1 MMPSFFSMELLAVGL
16 PVGALAGML
25 GVGGGVILVPTL
37 NLLGIPMHTAIG
49 ISLSYAVFT
58 SASGVFRHIRQ
69 RTVDPILA
77 LPIIVSAAITVQ
89 AGAHFSNLLS
99 ESTLRVPFAFLLFLV
114 ATSFAMKDRKNL
126 SEGEESS
133 FSEGKNKIYI
143 IIRENKWGE
152 GGFYK
157 FNVFVGGLIGGP
169 AGFISGMFGVGG
181 GFVTTPL
188 MVMMMSIPI
197 HIAVGTS
204 LLGVFFTSTIGSITH
219 WKLGNVDFAILIPLT
234 MAGIVGAQIG
244 ARLMLHLP
252 QQKLRAIFNTLLI
265 VMSFYMFAKGIGYL

>member
-25 GVGGGVILVPTL
+25 GVGGGIILIPTL

-49 ISLSYAVFT
+49 ISLPYAVFT
-58 SASGVFRHIRQ
+58 SASGVFRHVRQ
-69 RTVDPILA
+69 GTVDPILA
-77 LPIIVSAAITVQ
+77 LPIIVSAALTVQ

-99 ESTLRVPFAFLLFLV
+99 ESTLRVLFALLLFLV
-114 ATSFAMKDRKNL
+114 ATSFALKDRKNL
-126 SEGEESS
+126 SEGGESS
-133 FSEGKNKIYI
+133 FSEEKNKIYI
-143 IIRENKWGE
+143 IKRENKWGE

-157 FNVFVGGLIGGP
+157 INMIIGVLIGGV
-169 AGFISGMFGVGG
+169 AGFMSGMLGIGG
-181 GFVTTPL
+181 GIIITPL

-204 LLGVFFTSTIGSITH
+204 LLGVIFSSTIGSITH
-219 WKLGNVDFAILIPLT
+219 WKLGNVDFGILIPLT
-234 MAGIVGAQIG
+234 LAGIVGAQIG

-252 QQKLRAIFNTLLI
+252 QQNLRAIFNTLLI